1 MNGWHTYMTAVMAW
15 LTVAWSLD
23 NPRMSDFCKANMW
36 HKACLSTDKCALL
49 VLRGWLKPSLPL
61 CMWTRVCVCVQHVCL
76 LVCVALQ
83 PTSFR
88 RTLKGNRNSTNSWL
102 SHRQSQTCL
111 CVYVLVRK
119 KEKRRK
125 KRKKREKGTRKKK
138 SKTTKTSSRDYL
150 SHTCQHWCP
159 LKVRIRTTW
168 GQLIPNAI
176 WKELY
181 EGTAGTGRR
190 TAVPTI
196 TWTTACKLT
205 CPGPGLVQIARSRRS
220 LSIPF
225 FFSITIGWRTRQYW
239 IEGLPSLNMYV
250 MKKKWKVRDRG
261 LLGRK
266 GIFTVCICI

>member
-61 CMWTRVCVCVQHVCL
+61 CMRTRVCVCVQHVCL
-76 LVCVALQ
+76 LVYVALQ
-83 PTSFR
+83 PTAFR
-88 RTLKGNRNSTNSWL
+88 RTLKGNGNSTNSCIDSPKL
-102 SHRQSQTCL
+102 A
-111 CVYVLVRK
+111 CVCMSLLEKKKKGGK
-119 KEKRRK
+119 KERNGK
-125 KRKKREKGTRKKK
+125 KAQEKKK
-138 SKTTKTSSRDYL
+138 KGKTTKTSSRDYL

-190 TAVPTI
+190 TGVPTI

-266 GIFTVCICI
+266 GIFTVRICI

>member
-61 CMWTRVCVCVQHVCL
+61 CMRTRVCVCVQYACL
-76 LVCVALQ
+76 LVYVALQ

-125 KRKKREKGTRKKK
+125 KKKETGKRNKGKKK
-138 SKTTKTSSRDYL
+138 QQQRLVAGITFLTPVSTDVLSRLEFERREASLYQTPFERSSMKEQQALEGERE
-150 SHTCQHWCP
+150 CP
-159 LKVRIRTTW
+159 
-168 GQLIPNAI
+168 Q
-176 WKELY
+176 
-181 EGTAGTGRR
+181 
-190 TAVPTI
+190 
-196 TWTTACKLT
+196 
-205 CPGPGLVQIARSRRS
+205 
-220 LSIPF
+220 
-225 FFSITIGWRTRQYW
+225 
-239 IEGLPSLNMYV
+239 
-250 MKKKWKVRDRG
+250 
-261 LLGRK
+261 
-266 GIFTVCICI
+266 